1 MPPTESSPSNIPP
14 AFDELQDLK
23 LAAEVAAGRAW
34 LAVSRRK
41 MVDRERY
48 RIGALLYEAGLH
60 TWSDDE
66 LKAYFAVL
74 AAQGPPPTTEPKK
87 TDTA

>member
-1 MPPTESSPSNIPP
+1 
-14 AFDELQDLK
+14 
-23 LAAEVAAGRAW
+23 
-34 LAVSRRK
+34 